1 MGKYIDIPVKYIV
14 LSCIGSTH
22 TLRAAA
28 LPRDVSPHLP
38 LQLATGGEL
47 IDPVTPKWGDFWPP
61 FLFLKQQ
68 ASSYWPPLR
77 LPLGEEKHF
86 LFLKQKAFLYTGK
99 PYSWL
104 PLNFRL
110 NRYNAY
116 FEFGRWY
123 VNRLKYILY
132 QNQVAGFRWNMTFW
146 ERCWITWNQP
156 GHIYKQVGSPHINQV
171 ISKSRCD
178 HLISTRW

>member
-47 IDPVTPKWGDFWPP
+47 IDPVTPKWGDFGERPP

-68 ASSYWPPLR
+68 ASLYW
-77 LPLGEEKHF
+77 EAS
-86 LFLKQKAFLYTGK
+86 LKAAFG
-99 PYSWL
+99 
-104 PLNFRL
+104 
-110 NRYNAY
+110 
-116 FEFGRWY
+116 GREAFPVSQTKGIFVYWEA
-123 VNRLKYILY
+123 LLM
-132 QNQVAGFRWNMTFW
+132 VAF
-146 ERCWITWNQP
+146 
-156 GHIYKQVGSPHINQV
+156 K
-171 ISKSRCD
+171 
-178 HLISTRW
+178 L